1 MPDLKRTIQNR
12 LNKQYQRITEKIKN
26 TIDTGIRKALEA
38 TRNNLDTL
46 RQELRGIK
54 KTETDKLNDILLDYQ
69 ENAAYSAD
77 PKKAAEYM
85 EDTMAFQ
92 EFELEVEDAETEAE
106 RFLSVPLWMV
116 SDIYKE
122 WEEVKYTYY
131 GPSANAEDRQKAL
144 SLLDK
149 VKDALKNH
157 SNDLTPDDINRLNQ
171 IAMEIEEGLN
181 RRGRKT
187 GTRNRYKAHRRTKAE
202 MGK

>member
-12 LNKQYQRITEKIKN
+12 LNKQFQRISEKIR
-26 TIDTGIRKALEA
+26 TTLDAGVRKALEA

-92 EFELEVEDAETEAE
+92 EFEIEIEDAETEAE
-106 RFLSVPLWMV
+106 RYLSVPLWML

-131 GPSANAEDRQKAL
+131 GPSSNPEDRQRAMA
-144 SLLDK
+144 LLDK
-149 VKDALKNH
+149 VRDALKNH
-157 SNDLTPDDINRLNQ
+157 NNDLTPDDINRLNQ

>member
-12 LNKQYQRITEKIKN
+12 LNKQFQRISEKIRN
-26 TIDTGIRKALEA
+26 TIDAGIRKALEA
-38 TRNNLDTL
+38 TRDNLDTL

-54 KTETDKLNDILLDYQ
+54 KTETDRLNDILLDYQ
-69 ENAAYSAD
+69 YNAAYSAD
-77 PKKAAEYM
+77 PKKAAKYV

-92 EFELEVEDAETEAE
+92 EFEIEIEDAETEAE
-106 RFLSVPLWMV
+106 RYLAVPLWML

-131 GPSANAEDRQKAL
+131 GPSANPEDRARAMA
-144 SLLDK
+144 LLDK
-149 VKDALKNH
+149 VKDALNNH
-157 SNDLTPDDINRLNQ
+157 TNELTPDDIARLNQ
-171 IAMEIEEGLN
+171 IMMELEGGLM

-187 GTRNRYKAHRRTKAE
+187 GTRNRYKAHRRTKEE

>member
-1 MPDLKRTIQNR
+1 M
-12 LNKQYQRITEKIKN
+12 
-26 TIDTGIRKALEA
+26 EA